1 MLKKYNDQK
10 LSDVLK
16 DLIKDKNW
24 KAKLYQTKVKELW
37 ILKMGSIVA
46 SHTKEIKLRKYKLII
61 VVNSAPLRSD
71 LSYSKEKIMNLINE
85 GLGEEYVKEVVI
97 R

>member
-1 MLKKYNDQK
+1 MFKKYNDQK
-10 LSDVLK
+10 LSEVLQGMVQ
-16 DLIKDKNW
+16 DKNW

-37 ILKMGSIVA
+37 ILHMGTTIA
-46 SHTKEIKLRKYKLII
+46 SHTKEIKLWKYKLII
-61 VVNSAPLRSD
+61 TVSSAPLKHD
-71 LSYSKEKIMNLINE
+71 LSFSKEKIINIINE